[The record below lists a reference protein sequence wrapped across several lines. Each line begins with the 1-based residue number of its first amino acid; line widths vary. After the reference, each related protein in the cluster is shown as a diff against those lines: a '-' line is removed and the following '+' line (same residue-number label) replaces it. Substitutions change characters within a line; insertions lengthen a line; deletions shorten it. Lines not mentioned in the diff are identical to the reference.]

1 MFQDYTKG
9 YYNIEDREMLKI
21 SLDKKVESTKL
32 KKVEG
37 PKVIVNLPPEY
48 DHYYTMEMCQ

>member
-37 PKVIVNLPPEY
+37 QKVVVNLPPEY
-48 DHYYTMEMCQ
+48 DHYYTMEMC